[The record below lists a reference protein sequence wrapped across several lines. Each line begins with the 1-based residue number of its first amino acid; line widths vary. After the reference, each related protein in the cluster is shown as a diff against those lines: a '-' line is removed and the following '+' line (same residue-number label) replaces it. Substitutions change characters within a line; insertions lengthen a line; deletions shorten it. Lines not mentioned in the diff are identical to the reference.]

1 MVRGAALKP
10 WPVQK
15 ADETAR
21 RSIAQHLT
29 GRTRTM
35 QFQRASGVLLHI
47 TSLPGP
53 HGSGD
58 LGPAAYHFVDWLH
71 SGGQSLW
78 QILPLG
84 GIGLGHS
91 PYMGS
96 SAFAGN
102 VLLIDLAALHQRGWL
117 AADDLAAVDGIQD
130 RAVNFPTV
138 IPFRMERL
146 ARAHA
151 RFQRVASSQDLRGFA
166 GFSEQQRHWLSDYA
180 LFMALGEHAGARRW
194 CDWDEPLARRD
205 PRALATAT
213 RAHAQRVDFWKFCQ
227 WCFHQQWHQLKAHAN
242 EHGVRIVGD
251 MPVFVAQESADV
263 WARPDLFE
271 LDAQGRP
278 TVVAGVPPDAFS
290 ATGQHWGNPLYRWSA
305 HEKEHFAWWIA
316 RARHVLEMVDI
327 ARIDHFRGFES
338 HWEIPA
344 SEPTAMRGRWVAA
357 PGDALFTAIAD
368 ALGPL
373 PIIAEDLGV
382 ITAEVTALRKKHG
395 FPGMR
400 VLQFGW
406 GADQVGD
413 AHHLPHT
420 YEAGAVAYPGTHD
433 NDTTLGWWNDA
444 PEAVRRHVRDYLA
457 CDGSDVG
464 WAFIRAACA
473 SVAELAIYPLQDVLR
488 LSGAHRMNKPGT
500 PEGNW
505 RWRFTWSDVGPE
517 HAALLRQFTR
527 LYGRLPPKS

>member
-1 MVRGAALKP
+1 
-10 WPVQK
+10 
-15 ADETAR
+15 
-21 RSIAQHLT
+21 
-29 GRTRTM
+29 M

-58 LGPAAYHFVDWLH
+58 LGPAAYHFVDWLQ

-102 VLLIDLAALHQRGWL
+102 VLLIDLAELHRKGWL
-117 AADDLAAVDGIQD
+117 DTSDLSAPDEIQD
-130 RAVNFPTV
+130 RAINFSKM
-138 IPFRMERL
+138 IPFRMARL
-146 ARAHA
+146 ARANA
-151 RFQRVASSQDLRGFA
+151 RFQVVASLEDRADLA
-166 GFSEQQRHWLSDYA
+166 AFSEQQAHWLSDYA
-180 LFMALGEHAGARRW
+180 LFMALAEHARAREW
-194 CDWDEPLARRD
+194 SQWDAPLARRD
-205 PRALATAT
+205 SQALAAAT
-213 RAHAQRVDFWKFCQ
+213 RTHAQRIGFWKFCQ
-227 WCFHQQWHQLKAHAN
+227 WCFFQQWHRLKAYAKAR
-242 EHGVRIVGD
+242 GVRIVGD
-251 MPVFVAQESADV
+251 MPIFIAQESADV

-271 LDAQGRP
+271 LDTQGQP

-290 ATGQHWGNPLYRWSA
+290 DTGQRWGNPLYRWRS
-305 HEKEHFAWWIA
+305 HEKENFAWWIA
-316 RARHVLEMVDI
+316 RIRHVFEMVDI
-327 ARIDHFRGFES
+327 VRIDHFRGFES
-338 HWEIPA
+338 YWEIPA
-344 SEPTAMRGRWVAA
+344 TEPTAMRGRWVAA
-357 PGDALFTAIAD
+357 PGDALFAAIAD

-406 GADQVGD
+406 GADQIGD

-420 YEAGAVAYPGTHD
+420 YETGAVVYPGTHD
-433 NDTTLGWWNDA
+433 NNTTLGWWNDA
-444 PEAVRRHVRDYLA
+444 PDAVRRHVCDYLA

-464 WAFIRAACA
+464 WAFIRATCA
-473 SVAELAIYPLQDVLR
+473 SVAELAIYPFQDVLR

-505 RWRFTWSDVGPE
+505 SWRFMWSDVRPE
-517 HAALLRQFTR
+517 HAALLTQFTR
-527 LYGRLPPKS
+527 LYGRHPPRN